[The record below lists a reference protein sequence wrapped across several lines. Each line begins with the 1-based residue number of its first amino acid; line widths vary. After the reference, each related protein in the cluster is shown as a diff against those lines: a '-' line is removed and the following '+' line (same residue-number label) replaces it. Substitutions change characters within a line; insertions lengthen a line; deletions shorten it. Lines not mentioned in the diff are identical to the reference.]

1 MHSGPG
7 RALPSPLFHSPP
19 RPQPSPASRCPDRAG
34 RAPRGRR
41 GGNVRGPASRLAL
54 RQRRHLVPAAPA
66 GRVPLGAR
74 AWPAPP
80 ASSCAS
86 PLLTPA
92 LPACRW
98 LPPWPNRRFFPDW
111 EGGVEGREAW
121 AGRDLLSDGR
131 AGQSPPDGRVA
142 ARGAA
147 PGLCWLVRAGEGGP
161 RGPPVRGVRPGG
173 PASRGKAVGLGPG
186 SR

>member
-1 MHSGPG
+1 MSTAPPHAWPSASAAILFPRRRPG
-7 RALPSPLFHSPP
+7 SPRRARLAC
-19 RPQPSPASRCPDRAG
+19 PAGFFLCFPAPHPG
-34 RAPRGRR
+34 APRL
-41 GGNVRGPASRLAL
+41 PLAATL
-54 RQRRHLVPAAPA
+54 AQ
-66 GRVPLGAR
+66 
-74 AWPAPP
+74 PP
-80 ASSCAS
+80 
-86 PLLTPA
+86 
-92 LPACRW
+92 
-98 LPPWPNRRFFPDW
+98 FFPDW

-173 PASRGKAVGLGPG
+173 PTSRRTAVGLGPG